1 VPFSTLGNW
10 NLGLGF
16 ALIIAGVVLS
26 TKWR

>member
-16 ALIIAGVVLS
+16 GLIIAGVVLS